1 MSDTLLT
8 AITEGHIITQ
18 AIKVMLNTVIHHYY
32 GAEVYSKHPS
42 DSVRGQRE
50 EKTC

>member
-18 AIKVMLNTVIHHYY
+18 AIKVMLNTVTHHYY